1 MRKRG
6 FRMDVIAAINKA
18 IFNYLRV
25 DKTLPGNLAG
35 IMGNKNIRVGRALRS
50 DVFPYITFGIRPFVD
65 PLMPLLGTG
74 TLEIHLWDKS
84 SLTTRVNSMRDRLI
98 WLMDLHEFTLSGE
111 EAKGVRIFFD
121 SSDMIDEEEEFIRH
135 LVILCTVKYI
145 RKSNIDLPV

>member
-1 MRKRG
+1 
-6 FRMDVIAAINKA
+6 MDVIAAINKA
-18 IFNYLRV
+18 IFNYLRD
-25 DKTLPGNLAG
+25 DKILPGNLAG

-74 TLEIHLWDKS
+74 TLETHLWDKN
-84 SLTTRVNSMRDRLI
+84 SLMTRINNMRDRLI

-121 SSDMIDEEEEFIRH
+121 SGDMIEEEEEFIRH

-145 RKSNIDLPV
+145 RRTNIILPD